1 MEENKRKEGEASS
14 KEAPLKK
21 AEKTAQSAGS
31 FREPQKDF
39 SGRENISGNAV
50 QAAETAQTQVL
61 EEDEKNTLDGEG
73 AFAGSNRAE
82 EVSVPEEGAFKKTA
96 DETGEIQVLTL
107 LQEEKLKEGS
117 EGIPE
122 KEEVLAQEASEKEPE
137 ARSKGR
143 RRKKSSKN
151 KKTVKRKPMTPAQ
164 KVATTAIMVALA
176 MIFSY
181 VEALIPI
188 NFGIPGIK
196 LGLANLVVVVSMY
209 LLNVP
214 LAALISLVRILLSA
228 LLFGNLASLLYSLA
242 GGFLSFVVMALLKK
256 VKGFSVIGVS
266 IAGGICHNI
275 GQILTAWFMLGSFK
289 IVYYL
294 PVLIIAGALTG
305 LIIGILAKKCLTLLH
320 V

>member
-1 MEENKRKEGEASS
+1 MEENKRMEGEASP
-14 KEAPLKK
+14 KEVPLPE
-21 AEKTAQSAGS
+21 AEKSAQSAGS
-31 FREPQKDF
+31 FKEPQKDF
-39 SGRENISGNAV
+39 SGRENISGNEV
-50 QAAETAQTQVL
+50 PAAETAQTHTEINQ
-61 EEDEKNTLDGEG
+61 E
-73 AFAGSNRAE
+73 E
-82 EVSVPEEGAFKKTA
+82 EVSVPEEGAFEKTA
-96 DETGEIQVLTL
+96 AESGKTQVPVTS
-107 LQEEKLKEGS
+107 QEEELKEGS
-117 EGIPE
+117 KGVSE
-122 KEEVLAQEASEKEPE
+122 KEEILTEETSEKDPE
-137 ARSKGR
+137 AKSRGR

>member
-1 MEENKRKEGEASS
+1 MEENKRKEGEASP
-14 KEAPLKK
+14 KEVPLKK
-21 AEKTAQSAGS
+21 AERSAQSAGS
-31 FREPQKDF
+31 FKEPQKDF

-50 QAAETAQTQVL
+50 GAAETAQTHTEINQ
-61 EEDEKNTLDGEG
+61 E
-73 AFAGSNRAE
+73 E
-82 EVSVPEEGAFKKTA
+82 EVSAQEEGAFKKTA
-96 DETGEIQVLTL
+96 AESGKTQVSVTSQEDE
-107 LQEEKLKEGS
+107 LKEGS
-117 EGIPE
+117 EEVSE
-122 KEEVLAQEASEKEPE
+122 KEEILTEETSEKDPE
-137 ARSKGR
+137 AKSRGR

>member
-1 MEENKRKEGEASS
+1 MEENKRKEGEASP
-14 KEAPLKK
+14 KEVPLKK
-21 AEKTAQSAGS
+21 AEKSAQSAGS
-31 FREPQKDF
+31 FKEPQKDF

-50 QAAETAQTQVL
+50 GAAETAQTHTEINQ
-61 EEDEKNTLDGEG
+61 E
-73 AFAGSNRAE
+73 E
-82 EVSVPEEGAFKKTA
+82 EVSAQEEGAFKKTA
-96 DETGEIQVLTL
+96 AESGKTQVSVTSQEDE
-107 LQEEKLKEGS
+107 LKEGS
-117 EGIPE
+117 EEVSE
-122 KEEVLAQEASEKEPE
+122 KEEILTEETSEKDPE
-137 ARSKGR
+137 AKSRGR

>member
-21 AEKTAQSAGS
+21 AEKSAQSAGS
-31 FREPQKDF
+31 FKEPQKDF

-50 QAAETAQTQVL
+50 GAAETAQTHTEINQ
-61 EEDEKNTLDGEG
+61 E
-73 AFAGSNRAE
+73 E
-82 EVSVPEEGAFKKTA
+82 EVSVQEEGAFKKTA
-96 DETGEIQVLTL
+96 AESGKTQVPVTS
-107 LQEEKLKEGS
+107 QEEGLKEGS
-117 EGIPE
+117 EGVSE
-122 KEEVLAQEASEKEPE
+122 KEEILTEETSEKDPE
-137 ARSKGR
+137 DKSRGR